1 MNIGNVKRVIVSARY
16 NMLESIIMNP
26 KSDPNKLIMNDASQ
40 IIVTRSTK

>member
-26 KSDPNKLIMNDASQ
+26 RSDPNKLIMNAASQ
-40 IIVTRSTK
+40 IIVARSTK